1 MSTLENYRQ
10 TLRKDMRKL
19 RDSLSPAEAEAYS
32 SLIAVKLGELRPFN
46 DARTIMAYASIGNE
60 VQLSHYLDEQAARGK
75 RILLPRIETSGEMS
89 AVEFKGWQGT
99 TPGAFGIP
107 EPDGLSYSPEDI
119 DAILVPGLV
128 FDANGYRL
136 GYGKGY
142 YDRFLMRLSETTFIC
157 GVCYEFQVVD
167 SISPHAG
174 DQSVHWIVTE
184 RSELV
189 INWDFF

>member
-1 MSTLENYRQ
+1 MENYRQ
-10 TLRKDMRKL
+10 TLRRDMRML
-19 RDSLSPAEAEAYS
+19 RDTLSLAEAEEYS

-60 VQLSHYLDEQAARGK
+60 VQLSHYLDAQVALGK
-75 RILLPRIETSGEMS
+75 RILLPRVEISGELS
-89 AVEFKGWQGT
+89 AVEFKGWQAT
-99 TPGAFGIP
+99 IPGAFGIP
-107 EPDGLSYSPEDI
+107 EPDGLICSPEEI

-142 YDRFLMRLSETTFIC
+142 YDRFLTRIAKKTFVC

-174 DQSVHWIVTE
+174 DRPMHWIVTE